1 MIQNGE
7 VNRPFLG
14 ISMQEM
20 TDELREQFNV
30 DYGVIVSEALPDT
43 AAEKA
48 GVKAGDVIQK
58 VGGKKVN
65 SPHEMLLAVTA
76 FKIGDK
82 IHLDAKRGDK
92 DITFDIVAG
101 KRDTNALYSK
111 RAMRGTEEE
120 NIKFDKLGL
129 ELMEKDG
136 RVSIEEILPDGAVA
150 AANSKNENGIA
161 EGDFIIEVNRL
172 PIRNVDDVIAA
183 MKASH
188 NNTVVFLIE
197 RKIRGAQ
204 PRRFFVAIPI
214 KD

>member
-1 MIQNGE
+1 M
-7 VNRPFLG
+7 NRPFLG

-20 TDELREQFNV
+20 TDELKEQFEV

-48 GVKAGDVIQK
+48 GVKAGDIIQK

-65 SPHEMLLAVTA
+65 SPHEMLLAVTS
-76 FKIGDK
+76 FKPGDK

-111 RAMRGTEEE
+111 HSTRGGGEE
-120 NIKFDKLGL
+120 NIQFDKLGL
-129 ELMEKDG
+129 ELLEKDG
-136 RVSIEEILPDGAVA
+136 RVSVEEILPNGAVD
-150 AANSKNENGIA
+150 AANTKNDNGIR
-161 EGDFIIEVNRL
+161 EGDFIIEVNRM
-172 PIRNVDDVIAA
+172 PVRSVDDVIAA

-197 RKIRGAQ
+197 RKVRGDQ

-214 KD
+214 K

>member
-1 MIQNGE
+1 MKFRKMKTFPALFSALALTACGASGT
-7 VNRPFLG
+7 P
-14 ISMQEM
+14 
-20 TDELREQFNV
+20 
-30 DYGVIVSEALPDT
+30 ALPDT

-48 GVKAGDVIQK
+48 GVKAGDIIQK

-65 SPHEMLLAVTA
+65 SPHEMLLAVTS
-76 FKIGDK
+76 FKPGDK

-111 RAMRGTEEE
+111 HSTRGS
-120 NIKFDKLGL
+120 KLGL
-129 ELMEKDG
+129 ELLEKDG
-136 RVSIEEILPDGAVA
+136 RVSVEEILPNGAVD
-150 AANSKNENGIA
+150 AANTKNDNGIR
-161 EGDFIIEVNRL
+161 EGDFIIEVNRM
-172 PIRNVDDVIAA
+172 PVRSVDDVIAA

-197 RKIRGAQ
+197 RKVRGDQ

-214 KD
+214 K